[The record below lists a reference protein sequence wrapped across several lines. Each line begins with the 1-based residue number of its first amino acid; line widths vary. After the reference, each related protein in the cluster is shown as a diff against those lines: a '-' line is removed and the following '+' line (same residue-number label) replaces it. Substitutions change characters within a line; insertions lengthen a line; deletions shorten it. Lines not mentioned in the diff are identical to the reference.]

1 MINIVKFYIIFILF
15 GLYFSQCENPSDDVS
30 DFSIQEDYFADHL
43 IGFYLN
49 SIDVNTGDSSVEYFR
64 YRIKQED
71 SSVNQLEAHYS
82 LVINSSDLNLYNFEL
97 ISGIVSISN
106 IQIPEL
112 VFSNLDIN
120 FSTTGIPGADF
131 ILQESNMASFSDLEA
146 IQSIILSSGKIPNG
160 TYILNVTLKCSDNDS
175 VIYDSITKTI
185 EAFEPTFLDLVSPG
199 GSIQDTISNTIL
211 TTNPLFIWNSDY
223 CSQCDYGI
231 RVCHYD
237 PSLHSSLAD
246 AINDNSM
253 LPSNQN
259 LDFYPL
265 PNNQSFSYPTND
277 AFDLIPGQLYAW
289 QIQRS
294 YQTTLG
300 TQQNKS
306 PIFIFKIYSIDDA
319 IEDSE
324 SNDIYADLL
333 EQLLGYQY
341 DQLFGDNGQLKGFS
355 VKGSTIL
362 INNETVPITVL
373 YDVINQINNGEL
385 EIIEIEVE

>member
-1 MINIVKFYIIFILF
+1 MIRIFIIFILF
-15 GLYFSQCENPSDDVS
+15 SFYFSECNSDD
-30 DFSIQEDYFADHL
+30 FTIEEDYFADHL

-49 SIDVNTGDSSVEYFR
+49 SIDVNTGDSSIEYFR
-64 YRIKQED
+64 YRIRQE
-71 SSVNQLEAHYS
+71 NIENTNLKAYYS
-82 LVINSSDLNLYNFEL
+82 LVINSPDLNLSNFEL
-97 ISGIVSISN
+97 MSGIISISN
-106 IQIPEL
+106 IEIPQL

-120 FSTTGIPGADF
+120 FTSTGVPGADF
-131 ILQESNMASFSDLEA
+131 VLEESNLASFSDLEA

-160 TYILNVTLKCSDNDS
+160 TYILNVTLKCSDDDNI
-175 VIYDSITKTI
+175 IYDSINKTI
-185 EAFEPTFLDLVSPG
+185 EAFEPTFLDLISPG
-199 GSIQDTISNTIL
+199 GDIQDTLSNTIL

-231 RVCHYD
+231 RVCNYN
-237 PSLHSSLAD
+237 PLLHSSISD

-277 AFDLIPGQLYAW
+277 AFDLVPGELYVW

-306 PIFIFKIYSIDDA
+306 PIFVFKIYSIDDA
-319 IEDSE
+319 IEESS

-333 EQLLGYQY
+333 EELLGYQY
-341 DQLFGDNGQLKGFS
+341 EQLFGDNGELKGFS

-373 YDVINQINNGEL
+373 YDIINQINNGQL